1 MSFNLRSPA
10 HTPLNGDTRAPL
22 TAANDR
28 RIGPSTKRRVSAN
41 FAAEPNP
48 SPVINVMDGDAASTD
63 RERTLLVVD
72 AACDMPTEWLAQNNI
87 AVLPIKASVDDWEL
101 LDTHNEFDTMEF
113 FRKDLAARGASAAT
127 TPLSQVETRE
137 FIQSNLA
144 DNIDY
149 VLQVTIAAG
158 RSKIYMNSLSAMH
171 ALTAA
176 HNRVRRGM
184 GNRAPFK
191 TWVID
196 SETGFTG
203 QGVMAFEANRKLNA
217 GMSTPDV
224 AAHLEQLRHQ
234 VHAFMVPKDL
244 FYLYKR
250 AREKGDDSLSW
261 LSYNVARALDI
272 KPIVHAHGGIT
283 EPVLKVRGHFEA
295 LERVMT
301 LARNHVRRGLTA
313 PVVCVSYAGNLE
325 DIRTSTAFRDLR
337 DACKWHKVQL
347 ILSTMSMTG
356 GLNVGADAFAIGFAC
371 KELDLG

>member
-113 FRKDLAARGASAAT
+113 FRKDLASRGASAAT
-127 TPLSQVETRE
+127 TPLSAVETRE
-137 FIQSNLA
+137 FIQSNLT
-144 DNIDY
+144 DSIDY

-203 QGVMAFEANRKLNA
+203 QGVMAFEANRTLNA

-325 DIRTSTAFRDLR
+325 DIRTTTAFRDLR